1 MDKLKIVVLGA
12 GPAGLSCAW
21 KLAEAGYEVVVLE
34 KEDQVGGICRT
45 IRRGDYLFDLGGHRF
60 ITKDEELGR
69 VIQELMADE
78 LLTTPR
84 KSVIRLRGK
93 YFQYPLELKN
103 LFFNM
108 DKLFLIE
115 SMCDYIY
122 SVVSKRLLNKQD
134 ASFED
139 WVVNRFGRALYNVY
153 FGVYTEKLWGISPK
167 QISADWAAQRISLLN
182 LWDVLTR
189 LAGKESNRPKTYA
202 LEFAY
207 PKAGIGRISDRMREE
222 IEKNGGKII
231 LGAKVNKI
239 FLDDVKIKKVGYQ
252 HGGELKDISADW
264 IVSSIPINE
273 FIGSM
278 DPAPRPEY
286 AQAAKAMRFRAVR
299 FLNLIVDAE
308 EVTDNTWMYIPE
320 KSFLFFRIQEPKNWS
335 RASAPAGKT
344 SLILEIA
351 CNPGDEIATAPEEII
366 FDRCKKDLDK
376 LGLFDTSKIREYF
389 TTYVEHGYP
398 IYDLTYK
405 DKVAGA
411 TRLLKS
417 ISNLVPIGRQG
428 LFRYNNMD
436 HSIKMGFLAAEHILH
451 GGMETRIFSIASESV
466 AFEIEKNLEKRI

>member
-1 MDKLKIVVLGA
+1 MDKLKILVLGG

-21 KLAEAGYEVVVLE
+21 KLAEAGHEVIVLE
-34 KEDQVGGICRT
+34 KELQVGGICRT
-45 IRRGDYLFDLGGHRF
+45 IQRGDFLFDLGGHRF
-60 ITKDEELGR
+60 ITKDEELSR
-69 VIQELMADE
+69 IIQELMADE

-93 YFQYPLELKN
+93 YFQYPLEFKN

-108 DKLFLIE
+108 DKLFLFK
-115 SMCDYIY
+115 STCDYIY
-122 SVVSKRLLNKQD
+122 AVVSKRLFNKQD

-139 WVVNRFGRALYNVY
+139 WVINRFGRALYEVY

-182 LWDVLTR
+182 LWDVFMR
-189 LAGKESNRPKTYA
+189 LAGKESDRPKTYA

-207 PKAGIGRISDRMREE
+207 PKAGIGRISDRMQEE
-222 IEKNGGKII
+222 IGKNGGKIE
-231 LGAKVNKI
+231 LGARVNKI
-239 FLDDVKIKKVGYQ
+239 FLDDVKIRKVGYEQ
-252 HGGELKDISADW
+252 GGQLKEISADW
-264 IVSSIPINE
+264 IISSIPINE
-273 FIGSM
+273 FIASIH
-278 DPAPRPEY
+278 PAPRPEY
-286 AQAAKAMRFRAVR
+286 LEAAGAMRFRAVR
-299 FLNLIVDAE
+299 FLNLIIDAE

-335 RASAPAGKT
+335 RASAPSGKT

-351 CNPGDEIATAPEEII
+351 CNPGDEIAAAPEEAI
-366 FDRCKKDLDK
+366 FVRCKKDLDK

-389 TTYVEHGYP
+389 TTYVQHGYP

-411 TRLLKS
+411 TRLLKG